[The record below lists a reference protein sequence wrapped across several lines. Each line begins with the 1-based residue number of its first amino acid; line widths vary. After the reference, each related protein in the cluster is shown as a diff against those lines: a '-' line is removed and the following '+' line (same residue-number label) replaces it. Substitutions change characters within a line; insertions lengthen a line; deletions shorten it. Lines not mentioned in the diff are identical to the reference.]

1 MNDPTGIVAAANVAA
16 GGKPAKSDSDILTV
30 ARARLDMAV
39 SALAESREDEID
51 DLRFYAG
58 SPDNHWQWPADVLA
72 TRGAVQGQTINARP
86 TLTINKLPQHVRQ
99 VTNDMRQN
107 RPGAKVIP
115 VDDNA
120 DVEVAEIFNGMI
132 RHIEYISD
140 ADVAYD
146 TACENQV
153 SYGEGYITL
162 MTEYCDENTFDQDI
176 KIGRIRNS
184 FSVYMDPLIQDPTGA
199 DAKYCFITEDLTKA
213 EYERQYPDA
222 APISTLQSL
231 GVGDQSISNWL
242 NEDTVRIASYY
253 YIDYDKTKLNLYPG
267 NQSAFEGTPEDKM
280 LKDMFGKPVKSRMS
294 ERPRVMYC
302 KINGYEILEQKE
314 WAGKWIPV
322 IRVIGNEFEVDG
334 RIYISGLVRNAK
346 DAQRM
351 YNYWVSQEAEMLALA
366 PKAPFIGYGGQ
377 FEGYEDKWKT
387 ANTNNWPYLE
397 VNPDVTDGQGAVL
410 PLPQRAQPPMA
421 STGLLQAKAGA
432 SEDIK
437 STTGQYNA
445 SLGMGS
451 NERSGRAILAR
462 QREGDVGTYHYGD
475 NLTRAVRHVARQLV
489 DLIPK
494 IYDTQRIARII
505 GEDGETKMVKIN
517 PDQPQPVNKIVNEQG
532 IVIEKIYN
540 PGVGKYDVVATTGP
554 GYATKRQA
562 ALEAMAQLLQG
573 NPQLWSVAGDLFVKN
588 MDWPGAQEMS
598 KRFAKTIDPK
608 FLEDGDEDPA
618 LQAAQQ
624 QIQAM
629 GAEMEQMHQMIQ
641 NVGKSIE
648 MQDMERKDFEAQ
660 IKAYDAE
667 TKRIA
672 AVQAGM
678 TEEQIQDIAMGVVAA
693 AMESQNTMNQ
703 MPEMREE
710 SMPMEMMPQQ
720 EMMPPE
726 QEMMPPQGMPQ

>member
-1 MNDPTGIVAAANVAA
+1 
-16 GGKPAKSDSDILTV
+16 
-30 ARARLDMAV
+30 MAV

-120 DVEVAEIFNGMI
+120 DVQVAEIFNGMI
-132 RHIEYISD
+132 RHIEYMSD

-153 SYGEGYITL
+153 AYGEGYITL
-162 MTEYCDENTFDQDI
+162 MTEYCDPNTFDQDI
-176 KIGRIRNS
+176 KIGRVRNS

-253 YIDYDKTKLNLYPG
+253 YIDYEKAKLNMYPG
-267 NQSAFEGTPEDKM
+267 GQTAFQNTPEDKQ
-280 LKDMFGKPVKSRMS
+280 LRAFYGEPKRTRESVNPKVK
-294 ERPRVMYC
+294 YC
-302 KINGYEILEQKE
+302 KINGYEILEQND

-322 IRVIGNEFEVDG
+322 IRVVGNEFEVDG

-421 STGLLQAKAGA
+421 SSGLLQAKAGA

-437 STTGQYNA
+437 ATTGQYDA
-445 SLGMGS
+445 SLGLGG
-451 NERSGRAILAR
+451 NERSGKAILAR

-517 PDQPQPVNKIVNEQG
+517 PEQQEPVKKIVDEQG

-554 GYATKRQA
+554 GYATKRQE

-573 NPQLWSVAGDLFVKN
+573 NPQLWQVAGDLFVKN
-588 MDWPGAQEMS
+588 MDWPGAQEMA

-608 FLEDGDEDPA
+608 FLEDGDESPA

-629 GAEMEQMHQMIQ
+629 GQEMEQMHQMIQ

-648 MQDMERKDFEAQ
+648 MQELERKEFETQ
-660 IKAYDAE
+660 IKFYDAE
-667 TKRIA
+667 TKRIS

-693 AMESQNTMNQ
+693 AMESQNM
-703 MPEMREE
+703 MIPEMRQETEE
-710 SMPMEMMPQQ
+710 PQ
-720 EMMPPE
+720 M
-726 QEMMPPQGMPQ
+726 GMPQ

>member
-1 MNDPTGIVAAANVAA
+1 MTDPTGIVAAANVAA
-16 GGKPAKSDSDILTV
+16 GGKPLKSDSDILTV

-99 VTNDMRQN
+99 VTNDQRQN

-120 DVEVAEIFNGMI
+120 DVEIAEIFNGMI

-153 SYGEGYITL
+153 SYGEGYIRL
-162 MTEYCDENTFDQDI
+162 LTEYCDDNTFDQDI

-199 DAKYCFITEDLTKA
+199 DAKWCFITEDVTKA
-213 EYERQYPDA
+213 EYERMYPDA

-242 NEDTVRIASYY
+242 NEDTVRIADYY
-253 YIDYDKTKLNLYPG
+253 YIDYDKATLNLYPG
-267 NQSAFEGTPEDKM
+267 NATAFEGTPEDKE
-280 LKDMFGKPVKSRMS
+280 LRAIYGKPKRSRVS
-294 ERPRVMYC
+294 DRPKVRYC
-302 KINGYEILEQKE
+302 KINGYEILEERE

-322 IRVIGNEFEVDG
+322 IRIVGNEFEVDG
-334 RIYISGLVRNAK
+334 RLYVSGLVRNAK

-397 VNPDVTDGQGAVL
+397 VNPDVTDGQGSIL

-421 STGLLQAKAGA
+421 SSGLLQAKSGA
-432 SEDIK
+432 AEDIK
-437 STTGQYNA
+437 ATTGQYNA

-451 NERSGRAILAR
+451 NERSGKAILAR

-475 NLTRAVRHVARQLV
+475 NLARGVRHIARQLI

-494 IYDTQRIARII
+494 IYDTQRVARII

-517 PDQPQPVNKIVNEQG
+517 PDQEMPVNKIVDENG
-532 IVIEKIYN
+532 ITIDKIYN

-554 GYATKRQA
+554 GYATKRQE

-573 NPQLWSVAGDLFVKN
+573 NPQLWQVAGDLFVKN

-608 FLEDGDEDPA
+608 ILASDDKSPE
-618 LQAAQQ
+618 LQAAEQ

-629 GAEMEQMHQMIQ
+629 GAEMEQMHQMIT

-648 MQDMERKDFEAQ
+648 VQEQQRKDFEAQ
-660 IKAYDAE
+660 VKAYEAE
-667 TKRIA
+667 TKRLQ
-672 AVQAGM
+672 AVQAGLS
-678 TEEQIQDIAMGVVAA
+678 EEQIQDIVLGTVHGMITSGDLVA
-693 AMESQNTMNQ
+693 E
-703 MPEMREE
+703 MPG
-710 SMPMEMMPQQ
+710 QDVDVG
-720 EMMPPE
+720 PE
-726 QEMMPPQGMPQ
+726 QMEQAE

>member
-1 MNDPTGIVAAANVAA
+1 MADPTGMVAVANVAA
-16 GGKPAKSDSDILTV
+16 GGKPPKSDSDILTV
-30 ARARLDMAV
+30 ARSRLDMAV
-39 SALAESREDEID
+39 ASLAESREDEMD

-86 TLTINKLPQHVRQ
+86 TLTINKLPQHVHQ

-120 DVEVAEIFNGMI
+120 DVQVAEVFNGMI

-153 SYGEGYITL
+153 AYGEGYIRIL
-162 MTEYCDENTFDQDI
+162 TEYCDPNTFDQDI
-176 KIGRIRNS
+176 KIGRVRNS

-199 DAKYCFITEDLTKA
+199 DAKWCFITEDVTKA
-213 EYERQYPDA
+213 EYERMYPNA

-242 NEDTVRIASYY
+242 NEDTVRIADYY
-253 YIDYDKTKLNLYPG
+253 YIDYDKRTLHLYPG
-267 NQSAFEGTPEDKM
+267 NQTAFAGSLEDKQF
-280 LKDMFGKPVKSRMS
+280 KAIYGNPANKRVVQNPKVK
-294 ERPRVMYC
+294 YC
-302 KINGYEILEQKE
+302 KINGYEILEEAE

-322 IRVIGNEFEVDG
+322 IRIVGNEFEVDG
-334 RIYISGLVRNAK
+334 RLYVSGLVRNAK

-397 VNPDVTDGQGAVL
+397 VNPDVTDGQGNML

-421 STGLLQAKAGA
+421 SSGLLQAKAGA
-432 SEDIK
+432 AEDIK

-451 NERSGRAILAR
+451 NERSGKAILAR
-462 QREGDVGTYHYGD
+462 QKEGDVGTYHYGD
-475 NLTRAVRHVARQLV
+475 NLARGVRHIARQLV

-494 IYDTQRIARII
+494 IYDTQRIARVI
-505 GEDGETKMVKIN
+505 GEDGETKMARIN
-517 PDQPQPVNKIVNEQG
+517 PEQPEPVKEIVDERG

-554 GYATKRQA
+554 GYATKRQE

-573 NPQLWSVAGDLFVKN
+573 NPQLWTVAGDLFVKN

-598 KRFAKTIDPK
+598 ARFKKTIDPK
-608 FLEDGDEDPA
+608 ILADDNKSPE
-618 LQAAQQ
+618 LQAAEQ

-629 GAEMEQMHQMIQ
+629 GAEMENMHQMIQ

-648 MQDMERKDFEAQ
+648 VQEQQRKDFEAQ
-660 IKAYDAE
+660 VKAFDAE
-667 TKRIA
+667 TKRLT
-672 AVQAGM
+672 AVQASM
-678 TEEQIQDIAMGVVAA
+678 SPEQIQDIVMGTVHGMITSGDLLAEMPGQDIDVGLEQ
-693 AMESQNTMNQ
+693 ME
-703 MPEMREE
+703 
-710 SMPMEMMPQQ
+710 QQ
-720 EMMPPE
+720 P
-726 QEMMPPQGMPQ
+726 

>member
-1 MNDPTGIVAAANVAA
+1 MADPTGMRAAANVAN
-16 GGKPAKSDSDILTV
+16 GGKPLKSNSDILAT
-30 ARARLDMAV
+30 ARSRLDQAV
-39 SALAESREDEID
+39 DALSESREDEID

-58 SPDNHWQWPADVLA
+58 SPDNQWQWPADVLA

-86 TLTINKLPQHVRQ
+86 TLTINKLPQHVHQ

-120 DVEVAEIFNGMI
+120 DVEVAEVFNGMI

-153 SYGEGYITL
+153 AYGEGYIRIL
-162 MTEYCDENTFDQDI
+162 TEYCDPNTFDQDI

-199 DAKYCFITEDLTKA
+199 DAKWCFITEDLTKD
-213 EYERQYPDA
+213 EYERLYPDA

-242 NEDTVRIASYY
+242 YEDTIRIADYY
-253 YIDYDKTKLNLYPG
+253 YLDYEKATLHLYPG
-267 NQSAFEGTPEDKM
+267 NQTAFAGTPEDKA
-280 LKDMFGKPVKSRMS
+280 LKAIYGAPKNKRVVQNPKVK
-294 ERPRVMYC
+294 YC
-302 KINGYEILEQKE
+302 KINGYEILEEAE

-322 IRVIGNEFEVDG
+322 VRIVGNEFEVDG
-334 RIYISGLVRNAK
+334 RLYVSGLVRNAK

-397 VNPDVTDGQGAVL
+397 VNPDVTDGAGNIL

-421 STGLLQAKAGA
+421 SSGLLQAKSGA
-432 SEDIK
+432 AEDIK

-451 NERSGRAILAR
+451 NERSGKAILAR
-462 QREGDVGTYHYGD
+462 QKEGDVGTYHYGD
-475 NLTRAVRHVARQLV
+475 NLARGVRHIARQLV

-494 IYDTQRIARII
+494 IYDTQRIARVI
-505 GEDGETKMVKIN
+505 GEDGETKMAKIN
-517 PDQPQPVNKIVNEQG
+517 PEQAEPVKEIIDERG

-554 GYATKRQA
+554 GYATKRQE

-573 NPQLWSVAGDLFVKN
+573 NPQLWQVAGDLFVKN

-598 KRFAKTIDPK
+598 QRFKKTIDPK
-608 FLEDGDEDPA
+608 ILSEDNKSPE
-618 LQAAQQ
+618 LQAAEQ

-629 GAEMEQMHQMIQ
+629 GAEMENMHQMLQNINQSVEIQ
-641 NVGKSIE
+641 EQK
-648 MQDMERKDFEAQ
+648 RKDYEAE
-660 IKAYDAE
+660 IKAYQAE
-667 TKRIA
+667 TQRIS
-672 AVQAGM
+672 AVQASM
-678 TEEQIQDIAMGVVAA
+678 SPDQIQDIVLGTVHGMITSGDLLAEMPGQDLDVGP
-693 AMESQNTMNQ
+693 EQ
-703 MPEMREE
+703 MPESQEGA
-710 SMPMEMMPQQ
+710 PQ
-720 EMMPPE
+720 
-726 QEMMPPQGMPQ
+726 

>member
-1 MNDPTGIVAAANVAA
+1 
-16 GGKPAKSDSDILTV
+16 
-30 ARARLDMAV
+30 MAV
-39 SALAESREDEID
+39 SSLAESREDEMD

-99 VTNDMRQN
+99 VTNDQRQN

-153 SYGEGYITL
+153 AYGEGYITL
-162 MTEYCDENTFDQDI
+162 YTEYCEENTFDQDI

-199 DAKYCFITEDLTKA
+199 DAKWCFITEDLTKA

-242 NEDTVRIASYY
+242 NEDTVRIAGYY
-253 YIDYDKTKLNLYPG
+253 YIDYDKTTLNLYPG
-267 NQSAFEGTPEDKM
+267 NQTAFEGTPEDKM
-280 LKDMFGKPVKSRMS
+280 LKDMFGKPVNKRMS
-294 ERPRVMYC
+294 ERPRVKYC
-302 KINGYEILEQKE
+302 KINGYEILEEKE

-322 IRVIGNEFEVDG
+322 IRVVGNEFEVDG
-334 RIYISGLVRNAK
+334 RLYVSGLVRNAK

-554 GYATKRQA
+554 GYATKRQE

-573 NPQLWSVAGDLFVKN
+573 NPQLWQVAGDLFVKN

-608 FLEDGDEDPA
+608 FLSDGEDDPA

-648 MQDMERKDFEAQ
+648 MQDLERKDFEAQ
-660 IKAYDAE
+660 IKLYDAE

-693 AMESQNTMNQ
+693 AMESQSMMNQ
-703 MPEMREE
+703 MPEMLPPQE
-710 SMPMEMMPQQ
+710 PMEMAPEQ

-726 QEMMPPQGMPQ
+726 QMMPPQGMPQ

>member
-1 MNDPTGIVAAANVAA
+1 MTDPTGIVAAANVAA
-16 GGKPAKSDSDILTV
+16 GGKPKNSASDILTV
-30 ARARLDMAV
+30 ARSRLDMAV

-120 DVEVAEIFNGMI
+120 DVQVAEIFNGMI

-162 MTEYCDENTFDQDI
+162 MTEYCDPNTFDQDI
-176 KIGRIRNS
+176 KIGRVRNS

-199 DAKYCFITEDLTKA
+199 DAKWCFITEDLTKA

-242 NEDTVRIASYY
+242 NEDTVRIAGYY
-253 YIDYDKTKLNLYPG
+253 YIDYEKATLNMYPG
-267 NQSAFEGTPEDKM
+267 GQTAFEGTPEDKQFRM
-280 LKDMFGKPVKSRMS
+280 IYGKPKRSRES
-294 ERPRVMYC
+294 IDPKVRYC
-302 KINGYEILEQKE
+302 KINGYEILEEKE

-322 IRVIGNEFEVDG
+322 IRVVGNEFEVDG
-334 RIYISGLVRNAK
+334 RLYVSGLVRNAK

-451 NERSGRAILAR
+451 NERSGKAILAR

-517 PDQPQPVNKIVNEQG
+517 PEQQEPVKEIVDQQG

-554 GYATKRQA
+554 GYATKRQE

-573 NPQLWSVAGDLFVKN
+573 NPQLWQVAGDLFVKN

-608 FLEDGDEDPA
+608 ILQDDDKSPA
-618 LQAAQQ
+618 LQAAEQQ
-624 QIQAM
+624 MQAM
-629 GAEMEQMHQMIQ
+629 GQEMEQMHQMLQ
-641 NVGKSIE
+641 NVQQS
-648 MQDMERKDFEAQ
+648 MEARDLDIKTYEAE
-660 IKAYDAE
+660 IKAYQAE
-667 TKRIA
+667 TQRIS

-678 TEEQIQDIAMGVVAA
+678 SEEQIQDIAMGVVAA
-693 AMESQNTMNQ
+693 AMESQGMLNQ
-703 MPEMREE
+703 MPGMHREM
-710 SMPMEMMPQQ
+710 PNEMQEAPEMIQEPGEMQQ
-720 EMMPPE
+720 
-726 QEMMPPQGMPQ
+726 

>member
-1 MNDPTGIVAAANVAA
+1 MADPTGMVAAANVAA
-16 GGKPAKSDSDILTV
+16 GGKPPKSDSDILTV

-115 VDDNA
+115 VDDDA
-120 DVEVAEIFNGMI
+120 DVQVAEIFNGMI
-132 RHIEYISD
+132 RHIEYMSD

-153 SYGEGYITL
+153 AYGEGYITL
-162 MTEYCDENTFDQDI
+162 MTEYCDPNTFDQDI
-176 KIGRIRNS
+176 KIGRVRNS

-213 EYERQYPDA
+213 EYERQYSDA

-253 YIDYDKTKLNLYPG
+253 YIDYEKAKLNMYPG
-267 NQSAFEGTPEDKM
+267 GQTAFQNTPEDKQ
-280 LKDMFGKPVKSRMS
+280 LRAFYGEPKRTRESVNPKVK
-294 ERPRVMYC
+294 YC
-302 KINGYEILEQKE
+302 KINGYEILEQND

-322 IRVIGNEFEVDG
+322 IRVVGNEFEVDG
-334 RIYISGLVRNAK
+334 RLYVSGLVRNAK

-421 STGLLQAKAGA
+421 SSGLLQAKAGA

-451 NERSGRAILAR
+451 NERSGKAILAR

-517 PDQPQPVNKIVNEQG
+517 PEQPEPVKKIVDEQG

-554 GYATKRQA
+554 GYATKRQE

-608 FLEDGDEDPA
+608 FLEDGDESPA

-629 GAEMEQMHQMIQ
+629 GQEMEQMHQMIQ

-648 MQDMERKDFEAQ
+648 MQDLERKEFETQ
-660 IKAYDAE
+660 IKFYDAE
-667 TKRIA
+667 TKRIS

-693 AMESQNTMNQ
+693 AMESQVMMMPSVREAEEQ
-703 MPEMREE
+703 PMMPEE
-710 SMPMEMMPQQ
+710 PQ
-720 EMMPPE
+720 M
-726 QEMMPPQGMPQ
+726 GMPQ